1 MSNNLFKGVVKL
13 TQTQFDTLK
22 DTGTLTV
29 GDETIA
35 YSPKDT
41 NYVVEDNLTEQV
53 AENASAIT
61 SLQTEVATLESDVS
75 SLQSSVQTNTSNI
88 TQLGTNKLDKNQGV
102 SNAGKMMVVG
112 DDGNIIP
119 QTLVEGGTTVTV
131 DGQAQTTWDAD
142 TKADVSSLSEVATSG
157 SYSDLINK
165 PTIPTDNSEL
175 TNGAGYATTSELN
188 SAVSGKLDTNQGASN
203 AGKVMTVGDDGE
215 VVPIIYPDFVTLT
228 GDYDGTTAFGNISSE
243 DYDKLISN
251 DNAYI
256 KFNDMLFRFQRS
268 YTGGR
273 SYVNEYP
280 LSGVMQ
286 SKNIGF
292 TQNAGVINWL
302 LNTIEFCT
310 MNKQGDN
317 YLRFNNIQ
325 ICWGTVT
332 PGKDGTQVTFPNPFD
347 GTIYSIGA
355 TNLDVS
361 TSQIRALAATNRTS
375 TGFTAYGQYSQSGSG
390 ITEGDVSFTWIA
402 IGY

>member
-1 MSNNLFKGVVKL
+1 MSNNLLKGVVKL
-13 TQTQFDTLK
+13 TQEQFDTLK
-22 DTGTLTV
+22 GTGTLTV

-41 NYVVEDNLTEQV
+41 AYVVEDNLTEQV

-88 TQLGTNKLDKNQGV
+88 TQLGTNKLDKNQGI
-102 SNAGKMMVVG
+102 SNAGKTMVVG

-203 AGKVMTVGDDGE
+203 AGKVMTVAEDGNVAPE
-215 VVPIIYPDFVTLT
+215 EMIKIKKQTFTSYQSFYTFYSANNFERISIELSSTAQDIAA
-228 GDYDGTTAFGNISSE
+228 YDE
-243 DYDKLISN
+243 
-251 DNAYI
+251 
-256 KFNDMLFRFQRS
+256 
-268 YTGGR
+268 
-273 SYVNEYP
+273 
-280 LSGVMQ
+280 
-286 SKNIGF
+286 
-292 TQNAGVINWL
+292 
-302 LNTIEFCT
+302 
-310 MNKQGDN
+310 
-317 YLRFNNIQ
+317 
-325 ICWGTVT
+325 
-332 PGKDGTQVTFPNPFD
+332 
-347 GTIYSIGA
+347 A
-355 TNLDVS
+355 TNLTTGEKIISAVELSVS
-361 TSQIRALAATNRTS
+361 KLSKNEECSSFPATYTRT
-375 TGFTAYGQYSQSGSG
+375 GAYLTVLFATLY
-390 ITEGDVSFTWIA
+390 GDVSFDTDLIYISGTGSA
-402 IGY
+402 IENAATPYTHLFSVHTTIDTSKISTITVYYI